1 MVATPRADRDP
12 FASMFLA
19 EEERVAAARK
29 RHATMLARTDS
40 AGAPLYRVT
49 RGGNIVRTKPI
60 TQRLKAKILERDGHA
75 CVNGQSPDTGR
86 ARDNSRAT
94 GRTVTREATC

>member
-1 MVATPRADRDP
+1 MTDLDLTDAV
-12 FASMFLA
+12 
-19 EEERVAAARK
+19 EAAARAWFE
-29 RHATMLARTDS
+29 RGQSGRMD
-40 AGAPLYRVT
+40 AG